1 MSEQPAAAEVEA
13 RATADHAAYEALLS
27 EDEPPK
33 DWLRRLNRH
42 AARQEPPLV
51 VAGEGAGTLLAAWAR
66 RYRDKHPEVALFTH
80 YVGCTGE
87 SRLADRLVERLLLRL
102 RAVAGLPDPLPAD
115 PDARREL
122 LPNWLARAAA
132 RARIM
137 LVLAD
142 VDRLADGDAEQALDW
157 LPTHLPPGV
166 RVVLGVGANAPA
178 ATQMRQRGWQAETLS
193 DAAAS
198 HQGLPDAVAP
208 EVLRLLWACRRGLTA
223 EELQAA
229 GYQAPTPGP
238 GIYRV
243 ADRLQLAGSK
253 VRDTVRKA
261 LLVDGADRQAAHEA
275 VAGLA
280 AAHLTPERRRDELPW
295 QLAAARDWEQL
306 ARVLAT
312 PEILQALLRQRD
324 RLDLWH
330 YWRAW
335 GADAELVAWY
345 AECLDPWRQQLDA
358 ETLADLVCGLCA
370 AFREAGLDG
379 DLGPFM
385 SELNE
390 LASSLSPTLY
400 ARVLA
405 TRGAWLAE
413 QGEAAVA
420 LEPLQQ
426 ALALRR
432 ESLGEDHP
440 ETRTSRHQLATWYE
454 EQGDLDAAVDLYR
467 AGLKA
472 REASLGERDPGL
484 IPYLH
489 NLGAVLKARNDFA
502 AAKPCFRRALEIAE
516 RHYGNAHP
524 TTAACLDNL
533 AGTVYAEHDFE
544 QAETLYQR
552 ALGIAEAVFGTM
564 HAATAAAAHNLG
576 AVMDAREDFR
586 TAEMLF
592 QRALDVREELF
603 GAEHVDTA
611 SSLHNLAGVKDAMG
625 RYDDAEPLYRRAV
638 ANWEAVVG
646 KEHTATATSVNNLA
660 DLLRETGQ
668 FGEAEQLYRRNL
680 ATWRAL
686 VGEDHPHTLMTLCE
700 LAGLHAEQGRLDE
713 AEPMLR
719 DAVERT
725 ARVLGRDNMDHINAV
740 TRLAGLLRET
750 GRKDEA
756 RKLLKQTITAAEGTL
771 GMISPKLQK
780 LRRHLEAL
788 DVDPD
793 RLH

>member
-1 MSEQPAAAEVEA
+1 MSERADAPDVEA
-13 RATADHAAYEALLS
+13 RTRADHAAYEALLAA
-27 EDEPPK
+27 DEPPK
-33 DWLRRLNRH
+33 AWLRRLNRH
-42 AARQEPPLV
+42 AARQDPPLV
-51 VAGEGAGTLLAAWAR
+51 VVGDGTTALLAAWAR
-66 RYRDKHPEVALFTH
+66 RYRDKHREVALFTH

-87 SRLADRLVERLLLRL
+87 SRLTDRLVERLLLRL
-102 RAVAGLPDPLPAD
+102 RDVAALPDPLPAD
-115 PDARREL
+115 PEARREL

-132 RARIM
+132 RTRLM

-142 VDRLADGDAEQALDW
+142 VDRLTGGDAEQALDW
-157 LPTHLPPGV
+157 LPAHLPPGV
-166 RVVLGVGANAPA
+166 RIVLGVALNAPA
-178 ATQMRQRGWQAETLS
+178 VTQMRQRGWQTEVLS
-193 DAAAS
+193 EAVAGR
-198 HQGLPDAVAP
+198 QELPDGVTP
-208 EVLRLLWACRRGLTA
+208 ETLRLLWACRRGLTA
-223 EELQAA
+223 DELQAA
-229 GYQAPTPGP
+229 GYQAPAPGAA
-238 GIYRV
+238 IYR
-243 ADRLQLAGSK
+243 AEERLQLAGVD
-253 VRDTVRKA
+253 VRDAVRKS
-261 LLVDGADRQAAHEA
+261 LLADGADRQAAHEA
-275 VAGLA
+275 VAGLV
-280 AAHLTPERRRDELPW
+280 AAHLAPERRLDELPW
-295 QLAAARDWEQL
+295 QLAAARDWERL
-306 ARVLAT
+306 AHVLAD
-312 PEILQALLRQRD
+312 PASLQALLRQRD

-345 AECLDPWRQQLDA
+345 AECLRPWRQELDA

-379 DLGPFM
+379 DLSPFM
-385 SELNE
+385 NALHELT
-390 LASSLSPTLY
+390 SSLPPALH

-413 QGEAAVA
+413 QGEAAAA

-432 ESLGEDHP
+432 EALGEDHP

-454 EQGDLDAAVDLYR
+454 EQGDLDAAVELYR
-467 AGLKA
+467 AGLTA
-472 REASLGERDPGL
+472 RETTLGERAPGL

-502 AAKPCFRRALEIAE
+502 AARPCFRRALEIAE

-533 AGTVYAEHDFE
+533 AGTVYAEHDFD

-552 ALGIAEAVFGTM
+552 ALGIAEAVFGAM